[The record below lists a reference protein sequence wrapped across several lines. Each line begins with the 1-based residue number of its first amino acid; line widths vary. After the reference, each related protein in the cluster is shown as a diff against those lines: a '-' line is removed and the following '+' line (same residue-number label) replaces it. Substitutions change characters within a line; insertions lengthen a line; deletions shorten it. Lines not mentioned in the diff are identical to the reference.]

1 MNNSLRKAFSHH
13 IGVVGQRMDDVAV
26 LMRIEEGQRQPPQLR
41 KCIPHDSVGRAEGDE
56 LPGCL
61 LYTSRRK
68 DKGDGYEGHNHF
80 LHCTSPPPALIK
92 EKPENVLV
100 EKLPALPERF
110 VIFVSAQVPEH
121 LHQHIFMQ
129 LPSGTAASTVCD
141 DKENEDEPRQ
151 QKYTLVNDCLL
162 YTSRCV

>member
-1 MNNSLRKAFSHH
+1 
-13 IGVVGQRMDDVAV
+13 
-26 LMRIEEGQRQPPQLR
+26 
-41 KCIPHDSVGRAEGDE
+41 
-56 LPGCL
+56 
-61 LYTSRRK
+61 
-68 DKGDGYEGHNHF
+68 

-151 QKYTLVNDCLL
+151 QKYTLVNDFH
-162 YTSRCV
+162 SHIP